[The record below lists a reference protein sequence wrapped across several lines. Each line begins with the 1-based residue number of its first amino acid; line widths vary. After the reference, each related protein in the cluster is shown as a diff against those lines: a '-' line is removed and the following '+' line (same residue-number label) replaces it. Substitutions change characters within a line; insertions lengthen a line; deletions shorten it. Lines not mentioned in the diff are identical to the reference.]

1 MKLSELIE
9 NPDNPSV
16 ATDEEIKRLKGKL
29 ERVPKGLTAMR
40 IAYVT
45 DKVEGKKM
53 VISGNKRLRVLK
65 EKYGEEA
72 ELPDDYFQDVTSM
85 SEAERHEFIVTANI
99 SDGHWDAKKLL
110 EQYDTSELSE
120 LMESEEID
128 KLIRK
133 TAQPQKPSSG
143 CEGSGN
149 ELDETNVKSKYGL
162 LYQLGKHTLLVGD
175 ATKAEDYKN
184 LLVDVKID
192 LLLTDPPYGFNVV
205 GKTTDS
211 LKIANDNL
219 QGDEFQKFL
228 DAFYKNAFDALK
240 PGGAYYIW
248 HGDGSVELPF
258 HTAISKVK
266 VHQSTP
272 LVWVK
277 NTATFSMTLDYNK
290 RWEHCQYG
298 WKEGASHYIVS
309 DPTLTTLLQDDT
321 PDTSK
326 MSKEQLKEIEDAVI
340 AKSDVLYFDKP
351 SRSALHPTMKPVEL
365 FQKLIINSSRVGEA
379 VLDPFS
385 GSGTTF
391 IACEDLDRICYGIE
405 YLPYY
410 ADVIRKRWAE
420 HVYGEGCDWEKL
432 TPIIPQGLEAL

>member
-133 TAQPQKPSSG
+133 TA
-143 CEGSGN
+143 
-149 ELDETNVKSKYGL
+149 
-162 LYQLGKHTLLVGD
+162 
-175 ATKAEDYKN
+175 
-184 LLVDVKID
+184 
-192 LLLTDPPYGFNVV
+192 
-205 GKTTDS
+205 
-211 LKIANDNL
+211 
-219 QGDEFQKFL
+219 
-228 DAFYKNAFDALK
+228 
-240 PGGAYYIW
+240 
-248 HGDGSVELPF
+248 
-258 HTAISKVK
+258 
-266 VHQSTP
+266 
-272 LVWVK
+272 
-277 NTATFSMTLDYNK
+277 
-290 RWEHCQYG
+290 
-298 WKEGASHYIVS
+298 
-309 DPTLTTLLQDDT
+309 
-321 PDTSK
+321 
-326 MSKEQLKEIEDAVI
+326 
-340 AKSDVLYFDKP
+340 
-351 SRSALHPTMKPVEL
+351 
-365 FQKLIINSSRVGEA
+365 
-379 VLDPFS
+379 
-385 GSGTTF
+385 
-391 IACEDLDRICYGIE
+391 
-405 YLPYY
+405 
-410 ADVIRKRWAE
+410 
-420 HVYGEGCDWEKL
+420 
-432 TPIIPQGLEAL
+432 